1 MPLVKGYDLVGVRY
15 DVWRDGWW
23 ADARKNLDDV
33 LALCAQGKLRPLV
46 SATYPLEDAAR
57 AMRSITGRQITGK
70 VVLVN

>member
-1 MPLVKGYDLVGVRY
+1 
-15 DVWRDGWW
+15 
-23 ADARKNLDDV
+23 LDDV